1 MRLRRG
7 RRLSIR
13 MLIPLVILAGFYLYY
28 KSPLRHVKFAPAV
41 PPQVASHDQPHC
53 NVLRIVDGDTFVCRF
68 PDGKEEKIR
77 LIGVNTPETSHQKK
91 GVENYG
97 KEAKEFT
104 KNTLSGKWVKLEL
117 DMQPRDRYG
126 RLLDY
131 VYLEDGT
138 FFNALLVQEGYA
150 QVMTIPPNVKNQEL
164 FLKLQ
169 REAREQGRGLWGI
182 D

>member
-7 RRLSIR
+7 RRLPIR

-28 KSPLRHVKFAPAV
+28 KSPLRQVKFPPTV
-41 PPQVASHDQPHC
+41 PPQVSSLDQPHC

-91 GVENYG
+91 GVEYYG
-97 KEAKEFT
+97 KKAKEFT
-104 KNTLSGKWVKLEL
+104 KNTLSGKRVKLEL

-126 RLLDY
+126 RLLAY

-138 FFNALLVQEGYA
+138 MLNALLVQEGYA
-150 QVMTIPPNVKNQEL
+150 QVMTVPPNVKYQDM

-169 REAREQGRGLWGI
+169 REARENNRGLWKQ
-182 D
+182 

>member
-13 MLIPLVILAGFYLYY
+13 MLIPLVIVAGLYLYY
-28 KSPLRHVKFAPAV
+28 KSPLRQVKFPPTV
-41 PPQVASHDQPHC
+41 PQQVSSHDQSHC
-53 NVLRIVDGDTFVCRF
+53 NVLRIADGDTFVCRF
-68 PDGKEEKIR
+68 PDWKDEKIR

-91 GVENYG
+91 GVEYYG
-97 KEAKEFT
+97 KKAKEFT
-104 KNTLSGKWVKLEL
+104 KNTLSGKRVKLEL

-126 RLLDY
+126 RLLAY

-150 QVMTIPPNVKNQEL
+150 QVMTVPPNVK
-164 FLKLQ
+164 
-169 REAREQGRGLWGI
+169 
-182 D
+182 